1 METNEKQTPFL
12 KRIANLEEKIKMLE
26 KRIETI
32 IKAIKKIR

>member
-32 IKAIKKIR
+32 IKAIKK

>member
-26 KRIETI
+26 KRIEI
-32 IKAIKKIR
+32 LIKAIRK